1 MFIPYLHRTEH
12 SFHSIYWFMEFLYI
26 SFKVVLFIYFLFFCI
41 SFKNHLSMSKKKSSH
56 KNGYNLVF
64 PMSICDSYLCNFWW
78 FSESDQVILYF
89 LLYRKL
95 NSLYTILCVC
105 VCFGS
110 LSLVTRKKDLN
121 FLFFGQNFVFI
132 FFFVSLINLHLIH
145 FLFCY
150 FFTQWN
156 IFKRQYNMLHIALK
170 RPTSMWFYC
179 SIFFF
184 SLHIQIVLSYFI
196 FLFFCVCLFARHV
209 TIFIHYLIF

>member
-105 VCFGS
+105 VFWKLITCY
-110 LSLVTRKKDLN
+110 KKKGFEFFIFWSKFRIYIFFCEPHKFTSHTFFIL
-121 FLFFGQNFVFI
+121 LFFY
-132 FFFVSLINLHLIH
+132 SM
-145 FLFCY
+145 
-150 FFTQWN
+150 
-156 IFKRQYNMLHIALK
+156 KHI
-170 RPTSMWFYC
+170 
-179 SIFFF
+179 
-184 SLHIQIVLSYFI
+184 
-196 FLFFCVCLFARHV
+196 
-209 TIFIHYLIF
+209 